1 MLGARDASVGVQGD
15 STVERPRL
23 GVGGEETEEERFG
36 LETGKGAAEFVVRRR
51 ARFEGGHDVVGDVVD
66 GGGRVGVDGGVAHG
80 ADAKDARGVTLREVG
95 KGELESDDDGGRDAE
110 PKRRTGET
118 ALFERRTHVF
128 AANHRNGV

>member
-66 GGGRVGVDGGVAHG
+66 GGGRVGVDGGHDVRSER
-80 ADAKDARGVTLREVG
+80 ARAPAAGESLFARERAG
-95 KGELESDDDGGRDAE
+95 
-110 PKRRTGET
+110 
-118 ALFERRTHVF
+118 
-128 AANHRNGV
+128 N

>member
-1 MLGARDASVGVQGD
+1 MAVG
-15 STVERPRL
+15 
-23 GVGGEETEEERFG
+23 
-36 LETGKGAAEFVVRRR
+36 
-51 ARFEGGHDVVGDVVD
+51 
-66 GGGRVGVDGGVAHG
+66 VGVDGGVAHG

-95 KGELESDDDGGRDAE
+95 KGELESDDDGGRDAK